1 MFYSAN
7 KRVKYVILRDLIH
20 KIISNLQTDLYRNEC
35 GPDNPLR
42 CYVGD
47 VSARVGTIGTFYEFL
62 LLLIVV
68 GTIIFFSDIGNKRVV
83 FSDQNFPL
91 EGAQTAVGRSIV
103 IFGPNYSSERY
114 ACANIEPDHDIV
126 KYINLQKPPKFVV

>member
-1 MFYSAN
+1 MNFVQS
-7 KRVKYVILRDLIH
+7 
-20 KIISNLQTDLYRNEC
+20 QTRLYTDEC

-47 VSARVGTIGTFYEFL
+47 VSLRTNTIGNFENSSLPITSFQSLNDIVIFL
-62 LLLIVV
+62 DM
-68 GTIIFFSDIGNKRVV
+68 GGKRVI

-91 EGAQTAVGRSIV
+91 EGDQSAIGRSIV
-103 IFGPNYSSERY
+103 LYGPNFSDERF

-126 KYINLQKPPKFVV
+126 KYINLQRPPKFVV

>member
-1 MFYSAN
+1 MYRLGLERLVWFFVDFLYS
-7 KRVKYVILRDLIH
+7 
-20 KIISNLQTDLYRNEC
+20 
-35 GPDNPLR
+35 
-42 CYVGD
+42 
-47 VSARVGTIGTFYEFL
+47 EFDEHC
-62 LLLIVV
+62 
-68 GTIIFFSDIGNKRVV
+68 IFADIGNKRVV

-91 EGAQTAVGRSIV
+91 EGTQSAVGRSIV